1 MPDHVTPMVSSLT
14 KPTSKRQKWY
24 PLHKYAGTVQ
34 TLRNRKISLRDI
46 SKELNIPRSTAS
58 DWTRKEPRQNFVT
71 RTAGHPELE
80 REVIAMIDG
89 RRRQGIAVKDSH
101 IREEAAKIGKRDGI
115 TNFKAS
121 TGWLR
126 NFKKRH
132 EYTNR
137 KPTHTARKTEF
148 SDADK
153 VSCSCES

>member
-1 MPDHVTPMVSSLT
+1 M
-14 KPTSKRQKWY
+14 
-24 PLHKYAGTVQ
+24 
-34 TLRNRKISLRDI
+34 
-46 SKELNIPRSTAS
+46 NIPRSTVS
-58 DWTRKEPRQNFVT
+58 DWMRKEPQQNFIT
-71 RTAGHPELE
+71 RTAEHAELK
-80 REVIAMIDG
+80 REVILFIDG
-89 RRRQGIAVKDSH
+89 RRRQGIAVKDWH
-101 IREEAAKIGKRDGI
+101 IRAEAATIGKKEGI

-121 TGWLR
+121 RGWLR